1 MHSSG
6 EGSIPSFSEMV
17 FSKIVDIITAAA
29 NSKPLRHSASI
40 PYGLL
45 SPSSYIHSFGLG
57 NSGQMSNMRLSSS
70 LQDFSTYRQ
79 LDLEDGEHLSVTD
92 TIHAKHPHPL
102 RRESAGA
109 NFFKEKA
116 PLGSPILRKRWI
128 RLIVVILLLILFAF
142 LLFVLVQYYY
152 TYWYGGASRFYVVLD
167 CGSTGTRVYI
177 YEALVNHNK
186 NHNLPLVLRSYSEF
200 RKKPKGQTGRAYDR
214 METEPG
220 LDKLVHNGSGLK
232 AAVKPL
238 IRWAE
243 EQIPKKSHR
252 STSLFLYATAGVRRL
267 PSSDSAWL
275 LDNVWPILRSSPFQ
289 CEREWIKTITGMEEA
304 YYGWIALNYQTG
316 ILGAMPKMA
325 TFGALDLGGSSL
337 QVTFETKKPAHKETD
352 LNLSI
357 GPVNHHLSAYSLSGY
372 GLNDAFDKS
381 VVRLLKMLPNIDTSK
396 LLKGELEIKHP
407 CLQTGYKEQYMCP
420 NCALISQES
429 GSPLHGV
436 KSFGKGGKP
445 GIPVRLTGAPNWE
458 ECSALANIAVN
469 LSEWSSLSPGIDC
482 QAHPCALSEDHPH
495 PFGQFYAMS
504 GFFVVYRFFN
514 LTSEASLDDVLQK
527 GHEFC
532 DKLWEVAFK
541 SVPPQPFI
549 EQYCFR
555 APYVVSLLREGL
567 HITDK
572 QITIGS
578 GSITW
583 TLGVALFEAGKAF
596 STRSELQSYELLRM
610 KIYPIYLLAIL
621 LILSILLLCVLSWVS
636 KWLPRLFHR
645 PSLPI
650 FRHNNGSATSVL
662 NISSPFRFQ
671 RWSPISSGDERVK
684 MPLSP
689 TAAEQVRSYGAVHR
703 LSGNGIQHSETS
715 MCSSSSSFLSSFTS
729 GSIGHMQLDNNSMG
743 PIWSPHRTQMQ
754 LQSRRSQSREDLNS
768 SLAEAHMAKV

>member
-1 MHSSG
+1 M
-6 EGSIPSFSEMV
+6 
-17 FSKIVDIITAAA
+17 DIITAAA
-29 NSKPLRHSASI
+29 NSKSSCHSSSI
-40 PYGLL
+40 PYLPTGLL
-45 SPSSYIHSFGLG
+45 SPSSYTHSFGFG
-57 NSGQMSNMRLSSS
+57 NSGQMSNLRLSSS
-70 LQDFSTYRQ
+70 LQDFSTYRR
-79 LDLEDGEHLSVTD
+79 LDLEDGQLLSVTD
-92 TIHAKHPHPL
+92 SIHAKHPHVL
-102 RRESAGA
+102 RRESASA
-109 NFFKEKA
+109 SFFKENA
-116 PLGSPILRKRWI
+116 PLGSPVLRKRWI
-128 RLIVVILLLILFAF
+128 RLLVVLLLLILLAF

-220 LDKLVHNGSGLK
+220 LDKLVHNEIGLK

-238 IRWAE
+238 IQWAE
-243 EQIPKKSHR
+243 KQIPKKSHK

-275 LDNVWPILRSSPFQ
+275 LDNVWPILKNSPFQ
-289 CEREWIKTITGMEEA
+289 CEREWIKIITGMEEA

-316 ILGAMPKMA
+316 VLGAMPKRA

-357 GPVNHHLSAYSLSGY
+357 GSVNHHLSAYSLSGY

-381 VVRLLKMLPNIDTSK
+381 VVRLLKMLPNIDTSEFIDGK
-396 LLKGELEIKHP
+396 LEIKHP
-407 CLQTGYKEQYMCP
+407 CLQTGYKEQYMCS
-420 NCALISQES
+420 NCASISKES
-429 GSPLHGV
+429 GSPLHGG
-436 KSFGKGGKP
+436 KFFTKGGKP
-445 GIPVRLTGAPNWE
+445 GIPVWLTGAPNWA
-458 ECSALANIAVN
+458 ECSALSKIAVN
-469 LSEWSSLSPGIDC
+469 LSEWSNLSPGIDC
-482 QAHPCALSEDHPH
+482 EVHPCALSDDLPH
-495 PFGQFYAMS
+495 PLGQFHVMS

-514 LTSEASLDDVLQK
+514 LTAEASLDDVLQK

-532 DKLWEVAFK
+532 DKIWEVAHN

-572 QITIGS
+572 QIASVS

-583 TLGVALFEAGKAF
+583 TLGVALVEAGKAF
-596 STRSELQSYELLRM
+596 STRSELRSYELLQM
-610 KIYPIYLLAIL
+610 KINPIYLLAVLLISSIL
-621 LILSILLLCVLSWVS
+621 LICALSWAS
-636 KWLPRLFHR
+636 KWLPRLFHG
-645 PSLPI
+645 PFLPI

-662 NISSPFRFQ
+662 NIPSPFRFQ
-671 RWSPISSGDERVK
+671 RWSPISSGDGRVNK

-689 TAAEQVRSYGAVHR
+689 TAAERERPFGAVHR
-703 LSGNGIQHSETS
+703 LNGSSIQLSETS
-715 MCSSSSSFLSSFTS
+715 IYSGSSSFMSSFSS
-729 GSIGHMQLDNNSMG
+729 GSIGQMHFDNNSMCSMW
-743 PIWSPHRTQMQ
+743 PPHRSKMH

-768 SLAEAHMAKV
+768 SLAEVHMAKV